1 MPPGTAL
8 FPQEFVDSGP
18 NGKVQMVKSLRI
30 PFPTI
35 PAEALVPPALP
46 EWYTHPQRA
55 AAINRR
61 GADGRDWRVTV
72 IVPTRNEGANLRP
85 VLEVAAPYA
94 DELLVVD
101 GHSSDD
107 TRRIAE
113 EMGATVVLD
122 NGKGKGDAIRVGM
135 ARAGGDVL
143 VFVDADG
150 SHDPRDIPALVQP
163 IIDGHADHVSGSR
176 MLGGS
181 DELHATLHQFVRLF
195 GSQIITL
202 SVNYTQNVRLTD
214 CQNGFRAIRRDVAL
228 ALGLQEEITTIE
240 QEMVIKT
247 VRLGYRLAEVAT
259 HEYVRANGES
269 NFRVLDVWPRYVR
282 SWLYYLLLWKPGRG
296 LTQRRRDAKAQ
307 RTGRREEGKKGNP

>member
-1 MPPGTAL
+1 MT
-8 FPQEFVDSGP
+8 
-18 NGKVQMVKSLRI
+18 
-30 PFPTI
+30 PT
-35 PAEALVPPALP
+35 LP
-46 EWYTHPQRA
+46 VWYTSPHRPS
-55 AAINRR
+55 AINRT
-61 GADGRDWRVTV
+61 GADGRAWRVTV
-72 IVPTRNEGANLRP
+72 IVPTRNEAANLRP

-107 TRRIAE
+107 TRQIAE
-113 EMGATVVLD
+113 EMGAMVVLD
-122 NGKGKGDAIRVGM
+122 NARGKGDAIRVGM
-135 ARAGGDVL
+135 ERATGDVL

-181 DELHATLHQFVRLF
+181 DELHATIQQFVRLF

-202 SVNYTQNVRLTD
+202 SINYTQNVRLTD

-228 ALGLQEEITTIE
+228 ALDLQENITTIE
-240 QEMVIKT
+240 QEMVIKS
-247 VRLGYRLAEVAT
+247 VRLGYRLGEVAT

-282 SWLYYLLLWKPGRG
+282 SWLHYLLFWKPHRAQIEASTQRRNQAKAQGEES
-296 LTQRRRDAKAQ
+296 LAQRRRDAE
-307 RTGRREEGKKGNP
+307 REGLPASKRNG